1 MCGGRIAWCRSSILS
16 QIACPTKWLEIAK
29 AVSPL
34 SERIFQRSLQYS
46 FDSAAAS
53 TSKWSPQQA
62 SSSPSNPIFF
72 ANGARSFKGRSAHWP
87 VNKVTGLAM
96 IFFEGGKIVNELH
109 NCYARK

>member
-1 MCGGRIAWCRSSILS
+1 MGLGIAEVAR
-16 QIACPTKWLEIAK
+16 CPTRFFHVLRRALEIAK
-29 AVSPL
+29 AVKPL
-34 SERIFQRSLQYS
+34 SERIFQRALQYS

-87 VNKVTGLAM
+87 VNNVTGLAM
-96 IFFEGGKIVNELH
+96 IFFRGGK
-109 NCYARK
+109 NCY